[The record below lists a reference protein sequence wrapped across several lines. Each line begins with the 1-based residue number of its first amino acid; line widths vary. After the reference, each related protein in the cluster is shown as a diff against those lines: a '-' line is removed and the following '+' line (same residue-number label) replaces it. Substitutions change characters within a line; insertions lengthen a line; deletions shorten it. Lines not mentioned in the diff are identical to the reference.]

1 MALGTPTD
9 WIVYISLSGLMGVTG
24 QFIRAAGGAK
34 KTNDQAA
41 ALNVSFGTVFDTPTF
56 LTSLA
61 IGFTAGVLA
70 ALGTQPDTISASF
83 LLGIVA
89 AGYAGADFIE
99 AFLKKSLPD
108 MRTAANVSAER
119 VNPNVQT
126 ISALVRS
133 SPSVATG
140 VRTVIA
146 NSKGYDLD
154 EIEDGK
160 KLSELNFTGPD
171 CIALEAAINLYFFNS
186 LGLAFDRLLEGPN
199 DIKPGH
205 TVRNVISL
213 VESLH
218 PRPRGVM
225 V

>member
-1 MALGTPTD
+1 MALSTPTE

-34 KTNDQAA
+34 KANDQAA
-41 ALNVSFGTVFDTPTF
+41 ALNVSFGTVFDAPTF
-56 LTSLA
+56 FTSLA

-108 MRTAANVSAER
+108 MRTVATVSAE
-119 VNPNVQT
+119 NSNLNVQT
-126 ISALVRS
+126 ISAVARGR
-133 SPSVATG
+133 PSVAVG

-160 KLSELNFTGPD
+160 KLSELNFSQPD
-171 CIALEAAINLYFFNS
+171 CIALEAAINLYFFNT
-186 LGLAFDRLLEGPN
+186 LGLQFDRLLEGPN
-199 DIKPGH
+199 DIKTGH

-218 PRPRGVM
+218 PRPRGMM

>member
-1 MALGTPTD
+1 MALSTPTE
-9 WIVYISLSGLMGVTG
+9 WIVYVSLSGLMGITG

-34 KTNDQAA
+34 KTNDQAT

-56 LTSLA
+56 FTSLA

-108 MRTAANVSAER
+108 TRTIANVTADR
-119 VNPNVQT
+119 VNANVQT
-126 ISALVRS
+126 ISAAVRA
-133 SPSVATG
+133 SPSIATG
-140 VRTVIA
+140 VKTVIA

-154 EIEDGK
+154 EIEDEK
-160 KLSELNFTGPD
+160 KLSDLNFSESD
-171 CIALEAAINLYFFNS
+171 CIALEAAINLYFFNN
-186 LGLAFDRLLEGPN
+186 LGLSFDRLLEGPN
-199 DIKPGH
+199 DIKTGH
-205 TVRNVISL
+205 TVRQVVSL